1 MAKGI
6 FCKDEASRGY
16 CRKALNAID
25 IVLKKYSRG
34 AADISFSN
42 EDSRAF
48 LCLKVQQIRQSLTQ
62 CHFSANPARIWPW
75 WEPLRTQRHAT
86 GHQDEDFSAAEF
98 KTYAETCF
106 KIFPQIGKDLQSA
119 VELSES
125 KNPVKRAFEKFSSFV
140 FGKKEEKTQL
150 VDAMEDMVNPAGPEE
165 LKIKVPDNKYAKL
178 AEDTLSDALVQKDV
192 SCYAQSHH
200 GVGENIQ
207 TDILEWIQKIHDEVS
222 MQDPFIEE
230 AEFIR
235 NVRELSAKEIVTT
248 ISKVEHDYKR
258 VPSVNPSKRSSIAE
272 SNVNFE
278 FYEKEFSKL
287 DFEKNKKDRAQA
299 EILHRNLVKDME
311 QSLIDRKNKW
321 EQDQIEASR
330 KRFLEELYKKIQNFK
345 KLESLLSPFVN
356 DLGRLWDLSTGVFQ
370 ISGFEILQSFADL
383 LKDDESLRELA
394 EVLGKQSRE
403 QSSFDRE
410 LRDKTVI
417 KPCWKSQPAY
427 SGAVVGIT
435 YSNKVSS
442 ALPNELAMLR
452 NPAAKK
458 LFQLKFAQK
467 QLLSH
472 KYESQIAGQNVIYEQ
487 ESITVEKKE
496 PKGPIIVC
504 VDTSGS
510 MHGAPERIAKTVTF
524 ALSKIAI
531 QEKRKCYL
539 ISFSTGIETLD
550 LSDFKSIDPVQK
562 LAQFLKMSFNGGTD
576 AEPALRHSLQLLS
589 ENEWKNADVLMI
601 SDFIMSGLGEDL
613 QKLIEAEKDKN
624 TCFYSLVIG
633 DSGNENAIECFNHN
647 WVYNT
652 TDPQAQ
658 RHLVEQLHELKV
670 RKNENQVRN
679 A

>member
-6 FCKDEASRGY
+6 RCNDDETRRY
-16 CRKALNAID
+16 CW
-25 IVLKKYSRG
+25 IVLDVVCKIYEKFPKGVSD
-34 AADISFSN
+34 AVDAD
-42 EDSRAF
+42 EDAKAW
-48 LCLKVQQIRQSLTQ
+48 LLLKVQQIRQCLTM
-62 CHFSANPARIWPW
+62 CAFSAKPTISWNW
-75 WEPLRTQRHAT
+75 WERLRVQRNAS
-86 GHQDEDFSAAEF
+86 GHQVEDFTPTVFRE
-98 KTYAETCF
+98 YAETCF
-106 KIFPQIGKDLQSA
+106 EILPKIKQDLESA
-119 VELSES
+119 IKLSES
-125 KNPVKRAFEKFSSFV
+125 KNPIKRFFEKFASFV
-140 FGKKEEKTQL
+140 FGSKNEKSQL
-150 VDAMEDMVNPAGPEE
+150 VDAMENMVNPAGPEE
-165 LKIKVPDNKYAKL
+165 LEIEVPDNKYAKL
-178 AEDTLSDALVQKDV
+178 AEATLSEALVHEDV
-192 SCYAQSHH
+192 SDYAQSHH

-207 TDILEWIQKIHDEVS
+207 TDILEWIQKIHDDVS

-235 NVRELSAKEIVTT
+235 NVKETSAIEIATT
-248 ISKVEHDYKR
+248 ISKVEHNYKR
-258 VPSVNPSKRSSIAE
+258 VPSVSPSKRGCIVE
-272 SNVNFE
+272 SNVNFG

-287 DFEKNKKDRAQA
+287 DFEKGKKGKVQA

-311 QSLIDRKNKW
+311 HSLVDRKNKW

-345 KLESLLSPFVN
+345 KLESLLSPFIN

-370 ISGFEILQSFADL
+370 TSGFEILQSFADL

-442 ALPNELAMLR
+442 ALPNELALLR

-472 KYESQIAGQNVIYEQ
+472 KYESQIAGQNVIHEQ
-487 ESITVEKKE
+487 ETVTVEKKE
-496 PKGPIIVC
+496 PKGPIIIC

-510 MHGAPERIAKTVTF
+510 MHGAPERIAKTITF

-531 QEKRKCYL
+531 QKKRKCYL

-550 LSDFKSIDPVQK
+550 LSDFTSVDPIQK
-562 LAQFLKMSFNGGTD
+562 LVGFLRMSFNGGTD
-576 AEPALRHSLQLLS
+576 AEPALHHSLKLLS
-589 ENEWKNADVLMI
+589 ENDWKNADVLMI
-601 SDFIMSGLGEDL
+601 SDFVMNGLGEEL
-613 QKLIEAEKDKN
+613 QKLIETEKDKN

-633 DSGNENAIECFNHN
+633 GSGNRNAIECFNHN

-658 RHLVEQLHELKV
+658 RHLVEQLHDLKV
-670 RKNENQVRN
+670 RKNEN
-679 A
+679 